1 MNIGASQ
8 ALSGGPFLS
17 RPARQAAVAADV
29 ESGRSRPPVERV
41 VEGEVLGRRRHGS
54 GVNAG
59 ELSAR
64 LRIQAQAVTG
74 PQSQTG
80 ASAALAAYVGVA
92 AGTGAGRPVSR
103 VDLYA

>member
-17 RPARQAAVAADV
+17 RPPRQSAVAADV
-29 ESGRSRPPVERV
+29 EAVRSRPPVERV
-41 VEGEVLGRRRHGS
+41 VEGEVLGRHRHRS
-54 GVNAG
+54 GIDAA

-64 LRIQAQAVTG
+64 MRIQAQAAMA
-74 PQSQTG
+74 PRPHPG
-80 ASAALAAYVGVA
+80 ASSALAAYAGVA
-92 AGTGAGRPVSR
+92 AGGQPVSR